1 MSRRRQSWRPYVAL
15 EESALERCRYGRVQ
29 AVPLDTDDEDDDD
42 DLAYTPQWWL
52 AVIVAIALG
61 VALCPLAAAGVWLAV
76 YLAGVGR

>member
-15 EESALERCRYGRVQ
+15 EDSALDRCRYGRVQ
-29 AVPLDTDDEDDDD
+29 AVPVDTDAEDD

-52 AVIVAIALG
+52 AVIAAIALG
-61 VALCPLAAAGVWLAV
+61 VALCPLTAAGVWLAV